1 MINVTLTR
9 DLLDQLDA
17 QCAEFGLSQ
26 TEAIEE
32 AVKLWLAQSDGRRWI
47 ARCAEES
54 QVA

>member
-26 TEAIEE
+26 MEAIEE
-32 AVKLWLAQSDGRRWI
+32 AVKLWLALREGRRWV
-47 ARCAEES
+47 ARCSAAS

>member
-26 TEAIEE
+26 MEAIEE
-32 AVKLWLAQSDGRRWI
+32 AVKLWLALREGRRWV
-47 ARCAEES
+47 ARCGAAS